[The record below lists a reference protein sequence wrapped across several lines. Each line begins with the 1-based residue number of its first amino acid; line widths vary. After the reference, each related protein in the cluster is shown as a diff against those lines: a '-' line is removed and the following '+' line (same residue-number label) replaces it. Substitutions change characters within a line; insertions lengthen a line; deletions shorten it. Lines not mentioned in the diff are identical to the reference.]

1 MQADSRHNAV
11 AAAVPFAGALAL
23 EPMGGFEA
31 VEQEWRELAT
41 RSDNL
46 FASWEWASTWWRHFG
61 DGQPLHLTSCR
72 SPDGRLIA
80 VLPLYIW
87 HGPLVRVLRF
97 VGHGPADEL
106 GPVCEKQ
113 HVELVSRALRDAFA
127 QRRWRC
133 DLFLGDV
140 LPGDEDW
147 AAMLE
152 ARTLG
157 REASPLRRLDGET
170 WEQYQAAMS
179 RKTRGNENRKE
190 KRLQRDF
197 ELRFR
202 LADDPERLQD
212 DISTLLRLHA
222 DRWGAESSAFDDGR
236 ADFHRDFA
244 ALALERDWLR
254 LWLLELD
261 GKPAAAWYGF
271 RYNGVELFYQGGRD
285 PHFER
290 SNVGSVL
297 MRHALREAMADG
309 AREFRLLR
317 GDESYKRRLANADH
331 GLDTVAVACS
341 LKGSASISAASLLR
355 RSAPVRNW
363 LVNRAQPG

>member
-1 MQADSRHNAV
+1 MQADARDNEV
-11 AAAVPFAGALAL
+11 AAQTPGTLAL

-31 VEQEWRELAT
+31 VEQEWRQLAT
-41 RSDNL
+41 KSDNL

-61 DGQPLHLTSCR
+61 DDQPLHLTSCR
-72 SPDGRLIA
+72 APDGRLIA

-87 HGPLVRVLRF
+87 HRPLLRALRL

-113 HVELVSRALRDAFA
+113 HVELVSRALDEALA

-133 DLFLGDV
+133 DLFLGEV

-147 AAMLE
+147 CGRLD
-152 ARTLG
+152 ARELG

-170 WEQYQAAMS
+170 WDDYLATMN
-179 RKTRGNENRKE
+179 RKARGNARREE
-190 KRLQRDF
+190 QHLQRDF
-197 ELRFR
+197 ELCYR
-202 LADDPERLQD
+202 LADDPERLQED
-212 DISTLLRLHA
+212 MSTLLRLHA
-222 DRWGAESSAFDDGR
+222 DRWGAESAAFGDSRGN
-236 ADFHRDFA
+236 FHRDFA
-244 ALALERDWLR
+244 SLALDRGWLR

-261 GKPAAAWYGF
+261 GRPAAAWYGF
-271 RYNGVELFYQGGRD
+271 RYNGVEIFYQSGRD
-285 PHFER
+285 PHFEHR
-290 SNVGSVL
+290 SVGSVL
-297 MRHALREAMADG
+297 IRHALREAMKDG

-341 LKGSASISAASLLR
+341 LKGSAAIAAAAGLR
-355 RSAPVRNW
+355 RSGTVRKW
-363 LVNRAQPG
+363 LVKRAEPN